1 MNVRARSLYPPSP
14 SANLFNIDGFRFD
27 IALVET
33 ERLLLHEETISRNL
47 EAVLD
52 DIKRSGVLKTPV
64 IVDRDSF
71 VVLDGMHRVEA
82 LRRLDCRFT
91 CVCLVE
97 YMSPEIKVDRW
108 CRVVSAPIDLTE
120 LGSKF
125 GELEVITEIGSI
137 PGGGSS
143 LLVMLE
149 DGYFQLAFS
158 GLGIFSLFNQV
169 ASIEAW
175 LSENDLDVR
184 YETETD
190 AAVLIER
197 REIGFVLC
205 PPVIQKRHV
214 VEAAMSGRMFIPKST
229 RHIVPARPLGVNVPL
244 SLLRDKSLS
253 IEVANRRLSEML
265 RGKTLRKVSP
275 GNGGGQRGYDEALY
289 IFE

>member
-1 MNVRARSLYPPSP
+1 MNLPSP
-14 SANLFNIDGFRFD
+14 NAYLIDIDGFRFD

-33 ERLLLHEETISRNL
+33 ERLLLHEETISSNL

-64 IVDRDSF
+64 IVDRDSL

-82 LRRLDCRFT
+82 LRRLNCRFT

-108 CRVVSAPIDLTE
+108 CRVGSTPIDITE
-120 LGSKF
+120 FGSKF
-125 GELEVITEIGSI
+125 GEPEVITEIGSI
-137 PGGGSS
+137 PSGGSS
-143 LLVMLE
+143 FLVRLE
-149 DGYFQLAFS
+149 DGYFQLSFS
-158 GLGIFSLFNQV
+158 GLEVFSLLKQV
-169 ASIEAW
+169 ASIETW
-175 LSENDLDVR
+175 LSENDIDVR

-190 AAVLIER
+190 AVGLIER

-229 RHIVPARPLGVNVPL
+229 CHIVPARPIGVNVPL
-244 SLLRDKSLS
+244 NLLRDKSKS
-253 IEVANRRLSEML
+253 IEAANRRLLEIL

-275 GNGGGQRGYDEALY
+275 GNRWRQRRYDEALY